1 MKSKQQIL
9 DRITGLE
16 LRGKDDIQVGDTVK
30 MLNWAL
36 ISTEADILE
45 ELVNS
50 ITNPWKL
57 PFQYIRNMLWILED

>member
-50 ITNPWKL
+50 ITNP
-57 PFQYIRNMLWILED
+57 